1 MGVCYLQHRTVTG
14 LFRITLTAPKSS
26 HGNVLAEYEF
36 YEYWMAEIRKG
47 MSALVLTFYV
57 LTLITILAV
66 AGKLNNSKITSLN
79 TKSIQFIYTSTVG
92 AQFGIRN
99 FVNCWVL
106 TVLFYL
112 YKNKEFT
119 VSSIFSSYG
128 FPKMKKFKK
137 FSKFAKFRI
146 FLSFWLTIIN
156 LVLLIIT
163 FPAIKNPG
171 PTHTENITCLYQ
183 NVRGLVPFSELGK
196 PIPLLDRNKLN
207 DFQSH
212 VFENKPTVV
221 ILSETWLTKD
231 HLNNEIFPNNS
242 YNCFRVDRSTKS
254 HPPDPVNKNKFK
266 TRGGGVLIAVRSD
279 VSIEPKKV
287 SSNCKAEILTVE
299 LDCGKKEIVCLTVC
313 YRVGTLGNVNHKEI
327 ETHLRKISQQKK
339 YSRHI
344 IIGDFNLT
352 NTAWPEGQST
362 NNTERLFLDT
372 FNDLGLEQMIHQS
385 THQGGRIL
393 DLLLTNR
400 PSVVSEVSVLGQ
412 HTVCQSDH
420 YAISFQCKTKIHK
433 IIKKRKAFNFRKA
446 NWNALNR
453 ALNGIKWDTCLQHC
467 EPEVAWDRFRKILS
481 DLTNKFIPT
490 VLVKDNNLPPW
501 FDKETFKLHKK
512 KDQLRKKFKE
522 TDSADDYE
530 RYSNCRKQ
538 FKILLN
544 EKMREHV
551 EDESDPGLISK
562 KFWKYLKSTSG
573 GTRIP
578 ETVNYGTRFRN
589 NVQGQTELFND
600 FFADQFCES
609 SKYDIDIDFS
619 NDQDF
624 NINFDFRE
632 IRTLLKNINAN
643 KAAGPD
649 GIHGRILKQCAAS
662 IAYPLSKIFEL
673 SYNSGMIPKEWKLA
687 NVVPVYKK
695 GSKMSVENYR
705 PISLTS
711 LVMKIFEKSIRNEIM
726 IKCEH
731 LLGRNQ
737 HGFLPNKS
745 CCTQLITFTESIA
758 EAMNAATRTDVVYFD
773 FAKAFDSV
781 NHDLILQK
789 LKYRFK
795 IDGTLL
801 KFIVNYLKERE
812 QCVIIGGTKSSTV
825 NVRSGVPQGSILGP
839 LLFVLFIDDMSEEI
853 SDGTKIALYADDT
866 KIWRKIINW
875 EDHETLQKD
884 IDALFQ

>member
-1 MGVCYLQHRTVTG
+1 M
-14 LFRITLTAPKSS
+14 
-26 HGNVLAEYEF
+26 
-36 YEYWMAEIRKG
+36 W
-47 MSALVLTFYV
+47 
-57 LTLITILAV
+57 
-66 AGKLNNSKITSLN
+66 
-79 TKSIQFIYTSTVG
+79 
-92 AQFGIRN
+92 
-99 FVNCWVL
+99 
-106 TVLFYL
+106 
-112 YKNKEFT
+112 
-119 VSSIFSSYG
+119 
-128 FPKMKKFKK
+128 
-137 FSKFAKFRI
+137 
-146 FLSFWLTIIN
+146 
-156 LVLLIIT
+156 
-163 FPAIKNPG
+163 
-171 PTHTENITCLYQ
+171 
-183 NVRGLVPFSELGK
+183 
-196 PIPLLDRNKLN
+196 
-207 DFQSH
+207 
-212 VFENKPTVV
+212 
-221 ILSETWLTKD
+221 
-231 HLNNEIFPNNS
+231 
-242 YNCFRVDRSTKS
+242 
-254 HPPDPVNKNKFK
+254 
-266 TRGGGVLIAVRSD
+266 TRDA
-279 VSIEPKKV
+279 
-287 SSNCKAEILTVE
+287 
-299 LDCGKKEIVCLTVC
+299 
-313 YRVGTLGNVNHKEI
+313 
-327 ETHLRKISQQKK
+327 
-339 YSRHI
+339 
-344 IIGDFNLT
+344 
-352 NTAWPEGQST
+352 
-362 NNTERLFLDT
+362 

-512 KDQLRKKFKE
+512 KDRLRKKFKE

-624 NINFDFRE
+624 NINFDFRK

-884 IDALFQ
+884 IDALFQWSTVNKMKFHPKKCKVVPIAPSNKDRVNMLDLFNKNFPLRSKTFFYNLNGTELEFVQQEKDLGIIVTSNLTWDQQIEALYNKASSRLGLLKRTMHFVKCPKQRRAFYLAIVRSQFEHCVQVWRPSSEVLINKLERIQRRAVKWILFEQDHSYNDLEYHMRLRDLNLLPLRERFISSDLVLFHDIVNDVSCVQMPQYVKPLTTEQRSKLRSKIKQPERIDGNRELNFHNLRQNRYDSGSLKCEIEAKSPCFKASFFFRTIQEWNVLPAELRSTPGKNDFRVKLFEYLKKKKFKNIETEIDNEI